1 MGMGLRE
8 EDLLPGEEVV
18 LDKSAN
24 AMIRVSEFGLSR
36 FAFDRVMVAA
46 GLGDVEAIGGKLYV
60 TDCRVLFKSHAVNRV
75 RGAFSIFLPTV
86 RDLRD
91 TSAGIKRQLELASAT
106 QRFTFVIWGVP
117 KVIAAIE
124 DARARLDQAAVS
136 RLAESAT
143 AHSARLGE
151 GFQTAAGLET
161 VNRFLTGFTH
171 PATGAA
177 PAEPG
182 ALAQAGLSG
191 AGMSTA
197 LNLAEL
203 QYLSRLAGPAEA

>member
-1 MGMGLRE
+1 MGLGE
-8 EDLLPGEEVV
+8 EDLLPGEQVV

-36 FAFDRVMVAA
+36 FAFDRVMVAT

-60 TDCRVLFKSHAVNRV
+60 TDYRVLFKSHTVNRV

-86 RDLRD
+86 RELRD
-91 TSAGIKRQLELASAT
+91 TSAGIKRQLEVSSST
-106 QRFTFVIWGVP
+106 QRFTFVIWGIP

-124 DARARLDQAAVS
+124 NARARLAPAAVS

-151 GFQTAAGLET
+151 GLQTAAGLEA

-171 PATGAA
+171 PGTGGA
-177 PAEPG
+177 PSEPG
-182 ALAQAGLSG
+182 ALAQAGLNG

-203 QYLSRLAGPAEA
+203 QYVSRFAGAEGNEA

>member
-1 MGMGLRE
+1 
-8 EDLLPGEEVV
+8 
-18 LDKSAN
+18 
-24 AMIRVSEFGLSR
+24 
-36 FAFDRVMVAA
+36 
-46 GLGDVEAIGGKLYV
+46 
-60 TDCRVLFKSHAVNRV
+60 VLFKSHAVNRA
-75 RGAFSIFLPTV
+75 RGAFSVFLPTV

-91 TSAGIKRQLELASAT
+91 TSAGIKRQLELATAT
-106 QRFTFVIWGVP
+106 QRFTFVIWGIP

-124 DARARLDQAAVS
+124 DARARLDPAAVS

-151 GFQTAAGLET
+151 GLQTAAGLEA

-171 PATGAA
+171 PGTGAA

-191 AGMSTA
+191 AGRQHRDGSERGNPA
-197 LNLAEL
+197 GGGRCAGGLAPDTGGEW
-203 QYLSRLAGPAEA
+203 RLWAYGSAVKGLTRPFCHWSGTHPGAAARTPAQ

>member
-8 EDLLPGEEVV
+8 EDLLPGETV
-18 LDKSAN
+18 LLGKSAN
-24 AMIRVSEFGLSR
+24 AMIRVSELGLSR
-36 FAFDRVMVAA
+36 FAFDRVMVGA
-46 GLGDVEAIGGKLYV
+46 GFGDVEAIGGKLYV
-60 TDCRVLFKSHAVNRV
+60 TDCRVVFKSHAANRV

-91 TSAGIKRQLELASAT
+91 TSAGLKRQLELGTAT

-124 DARARLDQAAVS
+124 GARGRLDAAAVS

-143 AHSARLGE
+143 VNSARLGE
-151 GFQTAAGLET
+151 GLQTAAGLET

-171 PATGAA
+171 PATGSA
-177 PAEPG
+177 PAMPG
-182 ALAQAGLSG
+182 ALAQTGLSG

-203 QYLSRLAGPAEA
+203 QHVSRAGWAQA

>member
-18 LDKSAN
+18 LGKSAN

-36 FAFDRVMVAA
+36 FAFDRVMVAM
-46 GLGDVEAIGGKLYV
+46 GLGDAEAIGGRLYV
-60 TDCRVLFKSHAVNRV
+60 TDCRVVFKSHAANRA

-86 RDLRD
+86 RDLHD
-91 TSAGIKRQLELASAT
+91 TSAGIKRQLEVSSAT
-106 QRFTFVIWGVP
+106 QRFTFVIWGIP

-124 DARARLDQAAVS
+124 DARARLDPAAVS
-136 RLAESAT
+136 RLAELAT
-143 AHSARLGE
+143 AHSAQLGE
-151 GFQTAAGLET
+151 GLQTAAGLET
-161 VNRFLTGFTH
+161 VNRLLTGFTH
-171 PATGAA
+171 PDTGAA

-203 QYLSRLAGPAEA
+203 QHMSRLAGRTE

>member
-1 MGMGLRE
+1 MGMGLRD
-8 EDLLPGEEVV
+8 EDLLPGESVV
-18 LDKSAN
+18 LSKSAN

-36 FAFDRVMVAA
+36 FAFDRIMVAT

-60 TDCRVLFKSHAVNRV
+60 TDCRVVFKSHAVNRA

-124 DARARLDQAAVS
+124 DARARLDPAAVS
-136 RLAESAT
+136 RLTASAV

-151 GFQTAAGLET
+151 GLQTAAGLEA
-161 VNRFLTGFTH
+161 VNRLLTGFTH
-171 PATGAA
+171 PGTGAA
-177 PAEPG
+177 LAEPG
-182 ALAQAGLSG
+182 ALARAGLSG

-197 LNLAEL
+197 INLAEL
-203 QYLSRLAGPAEA
+203 QYVSGLAGRTGE

>member
-1 MGMGLRE
+1 MDLGE
-8 EDLLPGEEVV
+8 EDLLPSETVV
-18 LDKSAN
+18 LSKSAN
-24 AMIRVSEFGLSR
+24 AMVRVSEFGLSR

-46 GLGDVEAIGGKLYV
+46 GLGGVEAIGGKLYV
-60 TDCRVLFKSHAVNRV
+60 TDCRVVFKSHAVNRV
-75 RGAFSIFLPTV
+75 RGAFSVFLPTV

-91 TSAGIKRQLELASAT
+91 TSSGIKRQLELASAS
-106 QRFTFVIWGVP
+106 QRFTFVVWGVP

-124 DARARLDQAAVS
+124 DARARLDPAAVS

-151 GFQTAAGLET
+151 GLQTAAGIET
-161 VNRFLTGFTH
+161 VNRFLTGLTH
-171 PATGAA
+171 PGTGGA
-177 PAEPG
+177 PSAPG
-182 ALAQAGLSG
+182 TLAQTGLSG

-203 QYLSRLAGPAEA
+203 QYASRSAR